1 MHLIFWGH
9 FFLGGIFFCVEI
21 FLGEKFIFWE
31 RKEDFEGRKEDLE
44 RSLKANLKD
53 LLSLL

>member
-44 RSLKANLKD
+44 RSLKANLED
-53 LLSLL
+53 LLFLL